1 MRSRIRFMHSVRFA
15 LLALALSACS
25 GAGVGDV
32 LGSVL
37 GGGAAPANQVSG
49 TVQGVDTRSQRL
61 VLRQSNGQNVSL
73 AFDNQTQVVYQN
85 QQYAVTNL
93 EQGDVVTARIQDAGN
108 GVYYTDLVQ
117 VDQSVTTTT
126 SGGSVGNENVQALQG
141 TVRQVDRTNGW
152 FTLDTGGGTL
162 TVTLPYNIS
171 RSELNT
177 FQNLRSGDRIR
188 VYGVFVNNTRVELRQ
203 FY

>member
-1 MRSRIRFMHSVRFA
+1 MTLGLSFARPARFA
-15 LLALALSACS
+15 LVALSLSACS

-61 VLRQSNGQNVSL
+61 VLRQSNGQDVAL
-73 AFDNQTQVVYQN
+73 AFDNRTQVIYQN

-93 EQGDVVTARIQDAGN
+93 DRGDVVTARIQDAGN
-108 GVYYTDLVQ
+108 GVYYTDVVQ
-117 VDQSVTTTT
+117 VDRSVTTTA
-126 SGGSVGNENVQALQG
+126 SGGGVSNESVQALQG

-162 TVTLPYNIS
+162 TVTLPYNIG
-171 RSELNT
+171 RSELNI
-177 FQNLRSGDRIR
+177 FQNLRRGDRIR

>member
-1 MRSRIRFMHSVRFA
+1 MPFARSAPLALFA
-15 LLALALSACS
+15 LSLSACS

-73 AFDNQTQVVYQN
+73 AFDNETQVVYQN

-117 VDQSVTTTT
+117 VDQSVTTSS
-126 SGGSVGNENVQALQG
+126 SGGSVSNENVQALQG

-152 FTLDTGGGTL
+152 FTLDTGGGAL
-162 TVTLPYNIS
+162 TVTLPYNIG

-188 VYGVFVNNTRVELRQ
+188 LYGVFLNNTRVELRQ